1 MVKRSLKL
9 AEGFF
14 AIVGA
19 VCTMYFIA
27 ACLMP
32 DAAEKVVEED
42 DDYIDYVDPHLD
54 DDPEDDEDDD
64 DVPED
69 DGK

>member
-1 MVKRSLKL
+1 MVKRSLKV

-14 AIVGA
+14 AVVG
-19 VCTMYFIA
+19 VMCTMYFIV

-32 DAAEKVVEED
+32 EATTCENEEED
-42 DDYIDYVDPHLD
+42 LDYDYVDPNLED
-54 DDPEDDEDDD
+54 DDEDD